1 MVIVQDLYDFFGF
14 ELLTESATFVDL
26 INNLVMIG
34 IGVWVTIFII
44 RSLFLTTTYGRRRL
58 S

>member
-14 ELLTESATFVDL
+14 EVLTESATFVDL

-44 RSLFLTTTYGRRRL
+44 RSLFLTTTYGRRRI

>member
-44 RSLFLTTTYGRRRL
+44 RSLFLTTTYGRRRI

>member
-1 MVIVQDLYDFFGF
+1 MVLVQDLYDFFGF

-34 IGVWVTIFII
+34 VGVWLTIFII
-44 RSLFLTTTYGRRRL
+44 RSLFLATTIGRRRI

>member
-1 MVIVQDLYDFFGF
+1 MVIVQDLYNFFGF

-44 RSLFLTTTYGRRRL
+44 RSLFLTTTYGRRRI